1 MKKLKYAILAM
12 VILLGAAS
20 CSSGNKGNNAS
31 STPIDSTNASGAAPA
46 VYGAD
51 DPANPDS
58 ARNQGS
64 FEEGN
69 RVNTTSSED
78 TMKGRY

>member
-1 MKKLKYAILAM
+1 MEKLRNGILAM
-12 VILLGAAS
+12 IILIGAAA
-20 CSSGNKGNNAS
+20 CNGDNKGNNAS
-31 STPIDSTNASGAAPA
+31 STPIDSTNATGAAPA

-58 ARNQGS
+58 PRNQGS
-64 FEEGN
+64 FEKGN
-69 RVNTTSSED
+69 RVNTASSED